1 MKTLTI
7 CFGILLAL
15 FGAAYYTVSG
25 IAGILTLMP
34 ALFGLLIIILG
45 LLQGRWEHNHP
56 LYGSLLLAFL
66 SFLGSLRA
74 LFDLF
79 KMLTIGEVA
88 EPTVTIVRSTICILS
103 LVYVVLGVTF
113 IKDFWHGWKA
123 FGQFM
128 GNWLARVVLTVFY
141 FSVLVPFGLG
151 VRLLADPLF
160 TKRQPDML
168 WHPRST
174 GDQTLE
180 DTRRQY

>member
-1 MKTLTI
+1 MKALTVV
-7 CFGILLAL
+7 FGMLLFL
-15 FGAAYYTVSG
+15 LGIVYYAVSDMV
-25 IAGILTLMP
+25 GILTLMP
-34 ALFGLLIIILG
+34 ALFGLLVILFG
-45 LLQGRWEHNHP
+45 FQQGRWEHNHP
-56 LYGSLLLAFL
+56 LYGSLLLASLTFI
-66 SFLGSLRA
+66 GSLGA
-74 LFDLF
+74 LFDL
-79 KMLTIGEVA
+79 LRLVTVGEFARPNV
-88 EPTVTIVRSTICILS
+88 TVVRSIIGVLS

-113 IKDFWHGWKA
+113 IKDFWNGWKA

-151 VRLLADPLF
+151 VRLLADPLS

-168 WHPRST
+168 WQPRST